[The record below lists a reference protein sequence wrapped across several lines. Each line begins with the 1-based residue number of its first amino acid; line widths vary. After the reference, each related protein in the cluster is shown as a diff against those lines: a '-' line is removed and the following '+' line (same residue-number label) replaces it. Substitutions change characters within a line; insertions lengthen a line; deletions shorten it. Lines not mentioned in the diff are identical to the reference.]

1 MSRLLLA
8 NCTLQ
13 IICLYSFVGREAEQR
28 YVMFHTMRSC
38 ASEHVNVCAYR
49 QPMNSACN
57 QIALAKVEASP
68 CAWNGDALSR
78 ARVRMIFFCDN
89 AIISQIRKKIVG
101 QDNVCRLGYIGS
113 YVMCSFSHCSYRLT
127 TLSFALWMKSTWFLS
142 SRLRSSMAHGGR
154 FRQICLHNYMHT
166 K

>member
-1 MSRLLLA
+1 M
-8 NCTLQ
+8 
-13 IICLYSFVGREAEQR
+13 
-28 YVMFHTMRSC
+28 MFHTMRSC

-49 QPMNSACN
+49 HPMNAACN
-57 QIALAKVEASP
+57 KSVLAKVESSP

-113 YVMCSFSHCSYRLT
+113 YVLIVLAIVRIAGVLYGLLPSSYVHACMCTPCVHIR
-127 TLSFALWMKSTWFLS
+127 
-142 SRLRSSMAHGGR
+142 
-154 FRQICLHNYMHT
+154 
-166 K
+166 